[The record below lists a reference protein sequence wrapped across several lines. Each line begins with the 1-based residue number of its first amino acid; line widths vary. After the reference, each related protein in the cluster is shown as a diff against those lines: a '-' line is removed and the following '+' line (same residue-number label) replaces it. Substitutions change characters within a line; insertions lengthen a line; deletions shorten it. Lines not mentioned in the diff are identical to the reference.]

1 MYTELEN
8 RVLDCISLR
17 QEGESW
23 DYKKEWYIKKHD
35 LLLDIICMSN
45 LVGSEDGIII
55 IGCDEENG
63 HQLNDVEN
71 DPNRRDT
78 AKVVDFLREKR
89 FAGGVRP
96 VVYVHPMCIQGI
108 TIDVIVVKNTRNT
121 PYYLTESFGEIRA
134 NHIYTRVMDT
144 NTPRD
149 KSADPDRVE
158 KLWKKRFA
166 LDASALEKAQYFL
179 STPDDWDS
187 VDGAESYFCKI
198 APEFT
203 ITTESDD
210 RDGYEYFLFNQMD
223 KRPHWYNIY
232 LKYHQ
237 TTIYSTLGVGLDGG
251 RYFTPCPEIEGFRD
265 DRGDYHTYRAFTVGS
280 MQYELNRFFYKKEKS
295 GEEEYCRK
303 QLFECVAVFS
313 SEIEKRLF
321 ETYLVPR
328 YRTADIPQHL
338 HMPIFPDS
346 LPHGQRPEVFAED
359 FEKALK
365 IQGMLELYRIECAA
379 DTDNVAEVDSS
390 VHEG

>member
-1 MYTELEN
+1 MVYTELET
-8 RVLDCISLR
+8 RVRECLSLQ

-45 LVGSEDGIII
+45 LVGYEDGIII
-55 IGCDEENG
+55 IGCDEE
-63 HQLNDVEN
+63 HDHRLIDIKA

-78 AKVVDFLREKR
+78 AKIVDFLRDKH
-89 FAGGVRP
+89 FARGVRP
-96 VVYVHPMCIQGI
+96 VVYVHTMTVQGV

-121 PYYLTESFGEIRA
+121 PYYLTERFGDICA

-166 LDASALEKAQYFL
+166 LDATALDRMLYLLK
-179 STPDDWDS
+179 SPDDWDS
-187 VDGAESYFCKI
+187 VDGAESYFCKT

-203 ITTESDD
+203 LIMESDD

-237 TTIYSTLGVGLDGG
+237 TVVYTTLGVGLDGG
-251 RYFTPCPEIEGFRD
+251 RYYTPCPEIEGFRD
-265 DRGDYHTYRAFTVGS
+265 DKGCYHIYRAFTVGTL
-280 MQYELNRFFYKKEKS
+280 QFELNRFLYQKEKT
-295 GEEEYCRK
+295 GDEEHCRK
-303 QLFECVAVFS
+303 RFFECVAVFD
-313 SEIEKRLF
+313 SEVEKHQF
-321 ETYLVPR
+321 EAYAATK
-328 YRTADIPQHL
+328 YRQASI
-338 HMPIFPDS
+338 PDS
-346 LPHGQRPEVFAED
+346 LYMPVFPKSLSNGQMPSAFAED

-365 IQGMLELYRIECAA
+365 IHGLLECFRAEHEAEE
-379 DTDNVAEVDSS
+379 DT
-390 VHEG
+390 